1 VTETA
6 HEWWGQL
13 RHDGVL
19 IAPAL
24 LDEFFPTL
32 PDLRERDY
40 QRLRDAWLAL
50 EARPDEGD
58 SQRTFVE
65 AVVRG
70 LCDLVG
76 WQKGPQVE
84 DRFKA
89 TSPTGQRLR
98 PDWVLIEGSG
108 DAAALAVA
116 FDQIDRLGIGRGKR
130 AYARLV
136 ELLRATGIPLGL
148 LTNGRQLRL
157 VHAGPDYAAWA
168 EWDASAWFDEAE
180 GRNQLRGLRVLLGH
194 GSLTSPPEGQG
205 LVAAIQASRHRQGDL
220 AQVLGEQVRQAVEH
234 VIDAIDT
241 GLSRD
246 PDLLRQVHKDPRSG
260 QDIGDQAV
268 LAAIYQAA
276 TRVVMRLVV
285 LLYAEARELLPRS
298 NETYH
303 RSYGVEGLYHQLTAA
318 QRHAGGTGPLNERM
332 DAWPRLLALFRV
344 VHEGSPHQ
352 DLPIRDYGGT
362 LFRSGDLD
370 APDPV
375 LRALRVLEQEG
386 TSDAVLLR
394 ILRLLKIGRVKV
406 RRGRSSS
413 WVSGPVDFSDL
424 RTEYIGIIYE
434 GLLDFEL
441 KRAPDDDS
449 IVFLNLGKQP
459 ALPLARLEA
468 MSDKQVKDLIAEL
481 RKDKPAAGADAS
493 GEDDEPTEDQTD
505 EAAETEES
513 DDLEE
518 GPVDEDEPEA
528 TDEELR
534 RRAQQWAER
543 AVEAA
548 GIVRKRGKKSASE
561 HARARAAAGA
571 KLIERVVGP
580 DRLYLATWGGLRKG
594 TGTFYTRPALA
605 VPTTQRTLELL
616 CYDRTDHGLIPK
628 APEEIL
634 ELKVCD
640 PAMGSGSFL
649 VAALRYLTEALANSL
664 VFHERIGER
673 DDKAT
678 VTLPLGQQAQGDPHE
693 ELLPV
698 RREDDRFD
706 SLLRARLA
714 RHVVERCIYG
724 VDINPMAVE
733 LARLALWVETL
744 DRELP
749 FEFLDH
755 KLKVGNALIGCW
767 VHLTLDYPAK
777 AWEREAGDGKSGDQT
792 KWLTQTYRETVKP
805 ELKELLE
812 RRLGTLRLPGMA
824 DVDEDPLDTFIDLR
838 SELQAIHDLPT
849 RDEREAAYG
858 LFVESEAYQ
867 STKALMDR
875 WCATWFWPTEEDRR
889 EPALTPSEWAH
900 PSTVTRAT
908 VAEVSEAHGFFHW
921 ELEFADAFSPESPG
935 FDAVIGNPPWETVQP
950 ESLEFFSNHD
960 PLYRTYN
967 RQRAESRR
975 KELFEHDPGIQ
986 HEWLAY
992 ESGFKALSHWLKSSE
1007 EAFDVS
1013 PARGRAGADLKDRWE
1028 QDRRERAALA
1038 HRDHPFR
1045 HQGSGK
1051 LYTYKAFLEV
1061 AHHLLRQ
1068 GGRLGFIVPS
1078 GLWTDKGATELRQLF
1093 LDRSSWEWCY
1103 AFENKRKI
1111 FPIHGMFKFA
1121 AIVVQREDRTQ
1132 ALKAA
1137 FMRHDVSEWERPQP
1151 PSVDLAVKDIER
1163 FSPKT
1168 LSFLELKDD
1177 ADLRISER
1185 LYADHPLLGEVCDDL
1200 GAHYRQE
1207 LNMTSDSKYFVSLGK
1222 LTGRDLL
1229 QSEEDTRDPRVRAR
1243 LWVAGYAPL
1252 YEGKSLWIH
1261 DPYYLGKGTSASV
1274 SRFVAM
1280 DDLGDLLDE
1289 DWLEARLAFRDVA
1302 ASTNMRTLVAGLM
1315 PPAPHGNKLPTING
1329 LGDRAPTMA
1338 VLLGSIVLDYLIRM
1352 KISTTLNWFYVE
1364 TLPIG
1369 TGWNAGAFMR
1379 NADNLARRLNALGA
1393 DFDDPARAPLVDGMS
1408 RMSTR
1413 LLLDAMVADLYRLEV
1428 EDMEHIAT
1436 RFPIYD
1442 KSAAK
1447 FAYPRLVP
1455 QVYQAFRDGGQAAA
1469 QKTAEDLTAER
1480 HKAGLGF
1487 GLDEV
1492 YVPDGGWTKAN
1503 REAQKILEAG

>member
-1 VTETA
+1 MTETA

-24 LDEFFPTL
+24 LDEFFPAL
-32 PDLRERDY
+32 PEVRERDY

-50 EARPDEGD
+50 EARPTEGD
-58 SQRTFVE
+58 SQRTFVD

-70 LCDLVG
+70 LCGLVG

-84 DRFKA
+84 DKFKA

-98 PDWVLIEGSG
+98 PDWVLTDGSG
-108 DAAALAVA
+108 DSGSLAVT
-116 FDQIDRLGIGRGKR
+116 FDQTDRLGIGRGKR

-136 ELLRATGIPLGL
+136 ELLRATGTPLGL

-180 GRNQLRGLRVLLGH
+180 GRSQLRGLRALLGH
-194 GSLTSPPEGQG
+194 ESLISPPEGQG

-318 QRHAGGTGPLNERM
+318 QRHAGGTGPLTERT

-370 APDPV
+370 APDAV
-375 LRALRVLEQEG
+375 LRALAVLEQEG
-386 TSDAVLLR
+386 TNDATLLR

-441 KRAPDDDS
+441 KRAPGDDS

-493 GEDDEPTEDQTD
+493 GEDDEPTEDETD
-505 EAAETEES
+505 EAAATEEP
-513 DDLEE
+513 DDLEG
-518 GPVDEDEPEA
+518 GPVDEEEPQA
-528 TDEELR
+528 TDEDLR
-534 RRAQQWAER
+534 RRVQQWAEQ

-561 HARARAAAGA
+561 RARERAAAA
-571 KLIERVVGP
+571 SKLIERVVGP

-605 VPTTQRTLELL
+605 VPTTQRTLEPL
-616 CYDRTDHGLIPK
+616 CYDRTGEGLVPK
-628 APEEIL
+628 PPEDVL
-634 ELKVCD
+634 DLKVCD

-649 VAALRYLTEALANSL
+649 VAALRYLTEALANAL
-664 VFHERIGER
+664 IYHERIGER

-678 VTLPLGQQAQGDPHE
+678 VTLPLGQEAKGDPHE

-755 KLKVGNALIGCW
+755 KLKAGNSLVGCW
-767 VHLTLDYPAK
+767 LHLALDYPAK
-777 AWEREAGDGKSGDQT
+777 AWERESGDGRSGEQT
-792 KWLTQTYRETVKP
+792 KWLKDTYREAVKP
-805 ELKELLE
+805 ELRELLE

-824 DVDEDPLDTFIDLR
+824 DVEQDPLDTVIDLR
-838 SELQAIHDLPT
+838 TELQAIHDLPT
-849 RDEREAAYG
+849 RDEREAAYSSFLG
-858 LFVESEAYQ
+858 SDAYR
-867 STKALMDR
+867 SLKALMDR
-875 WCATWFWPTEEDRR
+875 WCAVWFWPADEGRR
-889 EPALTPSEWAH
+889 EPALTPAEWAH
-900 PSTVTRAT
+900 PSTAT
-908 VAEVSEAHGFFHW
+908 ERTIGALAQEHQFFHW
-921 ELEFADAFSPESPG
+921 EIEFADVFRPERPG
-935 FDAVIGNPPWETVQP
+935 FNAMVGNPPWEIAKPNSQ
-950 ESLEFFSNHD
+950 EFFSSHD
-960 PLYRTYN
+960 PLYRTYGKQQALR
-967 RQRAESRR
+967 RQA
-975 KELFEHDPGIQ
+975 ELFHHDRTVEADWISYQ
-986 HEWLAY
+986 AR
-992 ESGFKALSHWLKSSE
+992 FKAMSNWVKASE
-1007 EAFDVS
+1007 DPFGVNPGA
-1013 PARGRAGADLKDRWE
+1013 GKAGAALKDEW
-1028 QDRRERAALA
+1028 DRDRETRSAVA
-1038 HRDHPFR
+1038 HKSHPYR
-1045 HQGSGK
+1045 HQGSAD
-1051 LYTYKAFLEV
+1051 LNTYKLFLE
-1061 AHHLLRQ
+1061 ATHHLLRT

-1078 GLWTDKGATELRQLF
+1078 GIWTDKGTTDLRRLF
-1093 LDRSSWEWCY
+1093 LASCSWEWCFGFENRNSVFPIATDWKFAPIILQRGNQTREIRV
-1103 AFENKRKI
+1103 AFER
-1111 FPIHGMFKFA
+1111 A
-1121 AIVVQREDRTQ
+1121 E
-1132 ALKAA
+1132 L
-1137 FMRHDVSEWERPQP
+1137 SEWESAKP
-1151 PSVDLAVKDIER
+1151 PTMTVSIAEIKR
-1163 FSPKT
+1163 FSPYT
-1168 LSFLELKDD
+1168 LSLVEFKSSR
-1177 ADLRISER
+1177 DLQISEHIYGER
-1185 LYADHPLLGEVCDDL
+1185 PLLGDEISRRGGKYSAEFHLTNDSRL
-1200 GAHYRQE
+1200 F
-1207 LNMTSDSKYFVSLGK
+1207 TS
-1222 LTGRDLL
+1222 L
-1229 QSEEDTRDPRVRAR
+1229 QKAAQQGIYAPGEDTRDPRVRAR
-1243 LWVAGYAPL
+1243 LWRSGYVPL
-1252 YEGKSLWIH
+1252 YEGKCFWFH
-1261 DPYYLGKGTSASV
+1261 NPYYAAPTKLVSTEVLNERVDTSV
-1274 SRFVAM
+1274 WRTP
-1280 DDLGDLLDE
+1280 
-1289 DWLEARLAFRDVA
+1289 RLCTRNVGNRR
-1302 ASTNMRTLVAGLM
+1302 SQRTLVMGIL
-1315 PPAPHGNKLPTING
+1315 PPCAHGNS
-1329 LGDRAPTMA
+1329 APTFDGLTLDDVLELKA
-1338 VLLGSIVLDYLIRM
+1338 LLGSLVLDYIIRM
-1352 KISTTLNWFYVE
+1352 KVTFNLNWFFLE
-1364 TLPIG
+1364 TLPIPPLAPDVRQDII
-1369 TGWNAGAFMR
+1369 NAV
-1379 NADNLARRLNALGA
+1379 RRLNFIGAEFGQPGQESLVLPRARTLERLIVEASVAWSYGLALE
-1393 DFDDPARAPLVDGMS
+1393 DFTHIAGSFRIYDASAAEFSYPLMAVEVYRS
-1408 RMSTR
+1408 
-1413 LLLDAMVADLYRLEV
+1413 LLDGGAEAARQSAEALVQAREKNGLE
-1428 EDMEHIAT
+1428 
-1436 RFPIYD
+1436 
-1442 KSAAK
+1442 
-1447 FAYPRLVP
+1447 
-1455 QVYQAFRDGGQAAA
+1455 
-1469 QKTAEDLTAER
+1469 
-1480 HKAGLGF
+1480 LGVDAVF
-1487 GLDEV
+1487 
-1492 YVPDGGWTKAN
+1492 VPDGGWERAN
-1503 REAQKILEAG
+1503 AEARRIMDGD